1 MKAKLISES
10 LGDVL
15 KPKTIE
21 EIEDILSKFGEFFT
35 VKDLKKWLES
45 VPDYLPVGTNNHFGE
60 FEKMDE
66 YDFTISTTR
75 ITPDIIL
82 PFLQITTP
90 DIGEEPN

>member
-35 VKDLKKWLES
+35 IR
-45 VPDYLPVGTNNHFGE
+45 F
-60 FEKMDE
+60 
-66 YDFTISTTR
+66 
-75 ITPDIIL
+75 
-82 PFLQITTP
+82 PFL
-90 DIGEEPN
+90 